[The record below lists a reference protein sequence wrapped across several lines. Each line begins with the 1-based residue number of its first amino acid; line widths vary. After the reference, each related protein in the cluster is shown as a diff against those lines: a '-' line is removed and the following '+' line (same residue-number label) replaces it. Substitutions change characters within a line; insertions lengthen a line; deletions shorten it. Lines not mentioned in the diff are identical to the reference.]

1 MTKSQQSS
9 HDSVRG
15 HRSRRHDV
23 DVDVVDRYLRMIH
36 SDARVELSEMATL
49 EADFIDAAAR
59 FASRNFISAEAWRD
73 VGLPDELIQ
82 RAGLDL

>member
-1 MTKSQQSS
+1 
-9 HDSVRG
+9 
-15 HRSRRHDV
+15 
-23 DVDVVDRYLRMIH
+23 
-36 SDARVELSEMATL
+36 MATL

-59 FASRNFISAEAWRD
+59 FASRNLISAEAWRD

>member
-1 MTKSQQSS
+1 MTKTRQYD

-23 DVDVVDRYLRMIH
+23 DVVDRYLRMIH
-36 SDARVELSEMATL
+36 DDARVEPSEMATL

-59 FASRNFISAEAWRD
+59 FASRNLISAEAWRD